1 LKKHEITGFANSTPQ
16 KAGLGT
22 VIAVST
28 RLSASQEAL
37 FIQNIPLVKAIVV
50 RIWGNLPSQA
60 DFDDLLQAGSL
71 GLLDAVRKFD
81 PEKKVP
87 FECYAKFRIRGSVL
101 DSLRDLDELS
111 RADRKKVKLQ
121 QQSEQLNTE
130 RLNECSPSR
139 PRQGDIHLCFM
150 RSTIRIA
157 ATSTC
162 DASENEDRVLD
173 PAAAADSPEQ
183 LYRNAVT
190 RKLLTETVSGLPP
203 RYQQIISL
211 YYDGEMTMKE
221 IANALGVNESRIS
234 QMHKLALSKMA
245 SSFTKRGYQSSD
257 MLSA

>member
-139 PRQGDIHLCFM
+139 PRQGDIHLCF

-157 ATSTC
+157 GVSTS
-162 DASENEDRVLD
+162 DSESEDRVLD
-173 PAAAADSPEQ
+173 PAATTDSPEQ
-183 LYRNAVT
+183 LYRNVVT
-190 RKLLTETVSGLPP
+190 HKLLAETVSGLPP

-245 SSFTKRGYQSSD
+245 SSLTSRGYESSD